1 MHSEYNI
8 RTLYYGL
15 RSTLMGRAFT
25 VLNYMLTQNGF
36 TCTVRY
42 VRGGVDVPVKI
53 EWSDP
58 ATISVSVNGEEPLRH
73 ELETD
78 ADGNITYDGMSSLA
92 TNIARGVLKVD
103 RGAAE
108 PAASQLDATPCFPIL
123 LRMLQLLLSANDKR
137 PEFDDET
144 IRILR
149 DIMAVLQ
156 KATR

>member
-15 RSTLMGRAFT
+15 RSTLVGRAFK
-25 VLNYMLTQNGF
+25 VSDPVPNGF

-42 VRGGVDVPVKI
+42 VRGKVDVPVKI

-78 ADGNITYDGMSSLA
+78 ADGNITYDGVSGLA
-92 TNIARGVLKVD
+92 TDIARGVLKVD
-103 RGAAE
+103 SG
-108 PAASQLDATPCFPIL
+108 ASQL
-123 LRMLQLLLSANDKR
+123 RS
-137 PEFDDET
+137 EFDDGT
-144 IRILR
+144 VRILR

-156 KATR
+156 KATQ

>member
-8 RTLYYGL
+8 RVLYYGL

-25 VLNYMLTQNGF
+25 VSDPVSNGF

-58 ATISVSVNGEEPLRH
+58 ATISVSVNGEEPLRKN
-73 ELETD
+73 LETD
-78 ADGNITYDGMSSLA
+78 AGGNITYDGMSSLA
-92 TNIARGVLKVD
+92 TDIARGVLKVD

-108 PAASQLDATPCFPIL
+108 PAAG
-123 LRMLQLLLSANDKR
+123 RLSANETR
-137 PEFDDET
+137 QEFDDET

>member
-15 RSTLMGRAFT
+15 RSTLMGRAFK
-25 VLNYMLTQNGF
+25 VSDPVPNGF

-78 ADGNITYDGMSSLA
+78 AGGNITYDGMSSLA
-92 TNIARGVLKVD
+92 TDIARGVLNVD
-103 RGAAE
+103 CRAAE
-108 PAASQLDATPCFPIL
+108 PAAS
-123 LRMLQLLLSANDKR
+123 RLSANETR
-137 PEFDDET
+137 QEFDDET